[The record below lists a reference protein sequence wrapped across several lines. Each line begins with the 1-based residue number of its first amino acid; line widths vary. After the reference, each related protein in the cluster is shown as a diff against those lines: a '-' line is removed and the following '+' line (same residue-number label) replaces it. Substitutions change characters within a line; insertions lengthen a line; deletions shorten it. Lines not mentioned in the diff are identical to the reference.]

1 MRDKLDQVQEAL
13 EEALDE
19 VTTLKAEAEG
29 MVLRSAKQPPSKKR
43 YDGGHYRTA
52 GAKLTREQYS
62 MLRLVALRRGKTVS
76 RLLRDHIDKLIAP
89 G

>member
-1 MRDKLDQVQEAL
+1 MRDKLDIVQEAL

-19 VTTLKAEAEG
+19 VATLKVEAEG

-43 YDGGHYRTA
+43 YDGDHYRTA
-52 GAKLTREQYS
+52 GAKLTREEYGR
-62 MLRLVALRRGKTVS
+62 LRLVALRRGKTVS
-76 RLLRDHIDKLIAP
+76 RLLRDHIDGLLR